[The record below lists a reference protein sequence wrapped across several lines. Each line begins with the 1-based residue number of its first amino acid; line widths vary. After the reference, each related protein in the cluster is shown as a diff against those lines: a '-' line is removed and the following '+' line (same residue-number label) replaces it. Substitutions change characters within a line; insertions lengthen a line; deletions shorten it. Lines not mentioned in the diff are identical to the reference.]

1 MESDMDTA
9 SEKKQEAS
17 DLRHYY
23 DIVYGHLIGLP
34 CDTAAKAYLLRSLD
48 KLYEQALTA
57 LDSPNTS
64 GPSKAS
70 AA

>member
-1 MESDMDTA
+1 MESDMDTVA
-9 SEKKQEAS
+9 EKNQEAS

-48 KLYEQALTA
+48 KLYEQALTSLEPSA
-57 LDSPNTS
+57 PSAKS
-64 GPSKAS
+64 GDR
-70 AA
+70 